1 MYRRLLLSIIISVT
15 CYQTFAQTLIRD
27 VTLID
32 GSGEAVQLHA
42 NLLIAGDSIV
52 SIGTT
57 QIPPHTKVI
66 SMTGK
71 TVMPLLISGHE
82 HLGLL
87 KGNTASAGN
96 YTRENVVRQLQ
107 RYLNYGVGTV
117 LSLGTDQPLVFPLRD
132 SSRQGL
138 IPGATLLTAGYGFG
152 AKNGLPPAAFG
163 TQVQRPATPAEA
175 IVDVRKLALLKPD
188 FLKLWVDDGGGTMPE
203 IEPAVYEALIKE
215 AHQQGL
221 KVAAHVYYLEDAR
234 RLVNA
239 GVDLLAHSIRDK
251 EVDASLIT
259 AMKEKGTFY
268 IPTLSLDEYGFIY
281 AGQPEWVNDPFFIR
295 SLEPG
300 VLEMLTSDAYRQ
312 QQQQDKTREKKMRAF
327 MTAVVNLRKLDSAGV
342 KIAMGTDAGAQP
354 VRAQGF
360 SGHLELQLM
369 VEAGLSPLKV
379 ISCATQNGAELLGIN
394 KQVGTLTA
402 GKKADFMILEGDPS
416 QDINNTRMIVEV
428 WKNGKKVEQND

>member
-1 MYRRLLLSIIISVT
+1 
-15 CYQTFAQTLIRD
+15 
-27 VTLID
+27 
-32 GSGEAVQLHA
+32 
-42 NLLIAGDSIV
+42 
-52 SIGTT
+52 
-57 QIPPHTKVI
+57 
-66 SMTGK
+66 
-71 TVMPLLISGHE
+71 
-82 HLGLL
+82 
-87 KGNTASAGN
+87 
-96 YTRENVVRQLQ
+96 
-107 RYLNYGVGTV
+107 V
-117 LSLGTDQPLVFPLRD
+117 LSLGTDQPLVFSLRD

-152 AKNGLPPAAFG
+152 AKNGVPPATFG
-163 TQVQRPATPAEA
+163 TEILRPATPAEA
-175 IVDVRKLALLKPD
+175 IADVRKLALLKPD
-188 FLKLWVDDGGGTMPE
+188 FLKLWLDDGGGTMPK
-203 IEPAVYEALIKE
+203 IEPAIYEALIKE

-234 RLVNA
+234 NLVNA

-251 EVDASLIT
+251 EVDAALIT

-281 AGQPEWVNDPFFIR
+281 AGQPEWLNDPFFIR

-312 QQQQDKTREKKMRAF
+312 QQQQDKSREKKMRAF

-342 KIAMGTDAGAQP
+342 KIAMGTDAGAFP

-360 SGHLELQLM
+360 SEHLELQLM

-416 QDINNTRMIVEV
+416 QDINNTRTIIEV

>member
-1 MYRRLLLSIIISVT
+1 L
-15 CYQTFAQTLIRD
+15 
-27 VTLID
+27 
-32 GSGEAVQLHA
+32 
-42 NLLIAGDSIV
+42 
-52 SIGTT
+52 
-57 QIPPHTKVI
+57 
-66 SMTGK
+66 
-71 TVMPLLISGHE
+71 
-82 HLGLL
+82 
-87 KGNTASAGN
+87 
-96 YTRENVVRQLQ
+96 
-107 RYLNYGVGTV
+107 
-117 LSLGTDQPLVFPLRD
+117 
-132 SSRQGL
+132 
-138 IPGATLLTAGYGFG
+138 
-152 AKNGLPPAAFG
+152 
-163 TQVQRPATPAEA
+163 RPATPAEA
-175 IVDVRKLALLKPD
+175 IADVRKLALLKPD
-188 FLKLWVDDGGGTMPE
+188 FLKLWLDDGGGTMPKM
-203 IEPAVYEALIKE
+203 EPAVYEALIKE

-221 KVAAHVYYLEDAR
+221 KVAAHVYYLEDAH

-239 GVDLLAHSIRDK
+239 GIDLLAHSIRDK
-251 EVDASLIT
+251 EVDAALIT

-342 KIAMGTDAGAQP
+342 KIAMGTDAGAFP

-360 SGHLELQLM
+360 SEHLELQLM

-379 ISCATQNGAELLGIN
+379 ISCATQNGAVLLGID

-416 QDINNTRMIVEV
+416 QDINNTRTIVEV